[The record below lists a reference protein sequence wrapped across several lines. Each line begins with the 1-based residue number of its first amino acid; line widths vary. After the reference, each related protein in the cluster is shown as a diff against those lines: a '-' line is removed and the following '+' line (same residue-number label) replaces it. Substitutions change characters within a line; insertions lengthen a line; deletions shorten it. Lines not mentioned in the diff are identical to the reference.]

1 MCHLC
6 DYTKIL
12 KAAGIEPTTA
22 RQRVLKLI
30 GQSTEPVSAQEIC
43 DALQTSPKVHRA
55 TVFRT
60 LELLVQ
66 AGILE
71 RISSADH
78 RSVFYDL
85 APNQHHKAKPYFYCR
100 YCNRLQTVEESAMQV
115 DVPKLMGPFGGHVEQ
130 VQVQVVGICPS
141 CLTRTE

>member
-6 DYTKIL
+6 DYVKLL
-12 KAAGIEPTTA
+12 KSAGIDPTQT
-22 RQRVLKLI
+22 RQQVLELI
-30 GQSTEPVSAQEIC
+30 GKSTEPISAQEIC
-43 DALQTSPKVHRA
+43 DTLQKTVKVHRA
-55 TVFRT
+55 TIFRT

-71 RISSADH
+71 RITSADH

-85 APNQHHKAKPYFYCR
+85 APNQNHRPKPYFYCR
-100 YCNRLQTVEESAMQV
+100 YCNRLKTVEESSLQM
-115 DVPKLMGPFGGHVEQ
+115 DVPQLMGPFQGHVEQ

-141 CLTRTE
+141 CLTRVE